1 MTTTNNKTALTT
13 RQALGFIGAG
23 VATLVG
29 FVPLAIRATG
39 GAIETLD
46 SKILDNSLRD
56 DSVMDQLLGQSR
68 VHDQLVNMAK
78 GYAAGMLDNTT
89 IKQTKAEDDLSDV
102 DFTVTPNKTKEEK
115 VDNSEEI
122 YNTMA
127 QLLRHS
133 GKGFANDL
141 RAILSERQVSVL
153 NKYTQLDF
161 PAVDIINKLELSQEQ
176 FEILATK

>member
-46 SKILDNSLRD
+46 SKLLDNSLRD

-68 VHDQLVNMAK
+68 VHDQLVNITK
-78 GYAAGMLDNTT
+78 NYAAGMLDNTT
-89 IKQTKAEDDLSDV
+89 IKSKSRSLLDDEEEV
-102 DFTVTPNKTKEEK
+102 IVPANKSKVEEVK
-115 VDNSEEI
+115 KDESIFN
-122 YNTMA
+122 N
-127 QLLRHS
+127 
-133 GKGFANDL
+133 
-141 RAILSERQVSVL
+141 
-153 NKYTQLDF
+153 
-161 PAVDIINKLELSQEQ
+161 
-176 FEILATK
+176 